1 MILPAS
7 RALLAASFLSSML
20 VATASA
26 QQATEDDMLQLE
38 GVAVVVNDEPIS
50 FFDVRQRARMLM
62 MTLGAEPTA
71 EAQQQLL
78 GTAQEQ
84 LIEERLQ
91 LQAAAEFELEISDRE
106 ISGAVSD
113 IAQQAG
119 VDRDTLYDQ
128 FVANGISPI
137 TLEEQMR
144 ADISWRRIMQGRYG
158 SRIRISGNQID
169 DQIDRLRKSS
179 QETVYQVSEIFL
191 FAPDPESRIQA
202 EAASESIVEQLRQ
215 GAPFRAA
222 AQRFSSAPTAAAGGD
237 MGWVSPDDLD
247 TALAT
252 AIVASEGPGILPPIT
267 TENGIYILAVR
278 GRREPSEQT
287 SAISLKQLIAT
298 NGSVETLESA
308 IDRLDGCDSVEQT
321 SDRFDGVIG
330 VDLGTTMLSELSVS
344 SQEIINGLQ
353 NDQASAPFELSTG
366 WATIVL
372 CDRVDGVANMPSRD
386 QIEDQLFG
394 RELGMI
400 SDRELRNAR
409 REATILQR

>member
-1 MILPAS
+1 MNTICLRSA
-7 RALLAASFLSSML
+7 LAASVFSSIFGL
-20 VATASA
+20 ASIA
-26 QQATEDDMLQLE
+26 QEAPQDDMLQLE

-106 ISGAVSD
+106 IAGAVSD

-119 VDRDTLYDQ
+119 VDVDTLYEQ
-128 FVANGISPI
+128 FSSNGISPI

-144 ADISWRRIMQGRYG
+144 ADISWRRIMQGRFG

-179 QETVYQVSEIFL
+179 QETVYQVAEIFL
-191 FAPDPESRIQA
+191 FAPDSESRIQA
-202 EAASESIVEQLRQ
+202 EAASASIVEQLRQ

-237 MGWVSPDDLD
+237 MGWVSPEDLNP
-247 TALAT
+247 ALAQAVRT
-252 AIVASEGPGILPPIT
+252 AEGPGILPPIT
-267 TENGIYILAVR
+267 TENGIYILALR

-287 SAISLKQLIAT
+287 STITLKQLVAT
-298 NGSVETLESA
+298 NGSVETLEDA
-308 IDRLDGCDSVEQT
+308 MGRLEGCDSIDPVAE
-321 SDRFDGVIG
+321 RFDDVIG

-344 SQEIINGLQ
+344 SQEMVDNLSIG
-353 NDQASAPFELSTG
+353 QASSPFEISAG
-366 WATIVL
+366 WSTIVL
-372 CDRVDGVANMPSRD
+372 CDRIDGIENMPSRD
-386 QIEDQLFG
+386 QIENQLFG
-394 RELGMI
+394 QELGMI